1 MKMQGTGC
9 NGDQSIKRVLFSM
22 TDGCDK
28 ECLIWGYLKRSK
40 IIFKLKLTWTLE
52 LKLKLINDR
61 DRNNLLDSNNISI
74 IRGTQS

>member
-1 MKMQGTGC
+1 MTG
-9 NGDQSIKRVLFSM
+9 
-22 TDGCDK
+22 GCDE

-52 LKLKLINDR
+52 LKLKFINDR